1 MFEVRW
7 ALSRDGGLTFDEPR
21 IVDDGSPI
29 GRADVAFLDDGSVV
43 VLWMANA
50 GDTAEVRVRRF
61 PASGEADAPLVVTE
75 IDASRS
81 SGFPRLASFGDRALV
96 AWTETDGPRLGTA
109 LLVLS
114 SQ

>member
-1 MFEVRW
+1 MRW
-7 ALSRDGGLTFDEPR
+7 SLSRDGGRTFDEPR
-21 IVDDGSPI
+21 VVDDGSPI
-29 GRADVAFLDDGSVV
+29 GRADVAFLDDDSVV

-50 GDTAEVRVRRF
+50 GDTAEVRVRRY
-61 PASGEADAPLVVTE
+61 PSSGKADAPLVVTK

-81 SGFPRLASFGDRALV
+81 SGFPRLTSFGDRALA

-109 LLVLS
+109 LLFLS